1 MHIALCT
8 RVRKGKPAPHERPTP
23 PKSLAMTQLVATQ
36 LLSKRQNI
44 GTRLAHNDYLPY
56 RSLTTTNPLFPPVH
70 PPTTTTTTTAKMSDP
85 TPPSEKPLP
94 TFDIVSS
101 YRSILASDPDL
112 TMPVAAIEALVE
124 AISHSSVST
133 VAETLAL
140 LEHHTAVLK
149 ASIANPISLSAG
161 TDLFQR
167 YLITTLNR
175 PAALNLGPGD
185 DFRAIR
191 NHLLSN
197 GRLFVD
203 RAKQSREKIASFGK
217 HFIRDG
223 ATVLTNGGSRVVGA
237 LLRRAAE
244 SSTMRFRVIYV
255 LSGEESSDTKE
266 GDQTVADLR
275 AHNVPV
281 ATIPDSAVA
290 YSLGEVDMVIV
301 GAEGVVENGG
311 IISRLGTYQMG
322 LLARSKGKPFYVVAE
337 SHKFVR
343 LYPLSQ
349 FDLPIEQ
356 KVLDFRVAD
365 EGKGKAAKTVV
376 DEGVADLNGGEK
388 SAKPVLNADDA
399 VDFTVCIC
407 ALIFLVR
414 SQANFSTSPPT
425 SSRASSPSLA
435 SSLPRLCRRSSSRS
449 GSEPGL
455 ISYRHVLP
463 YPAWPCLV
471 YIHYSSQHTGRQC
484 MRVRACV
491 RACELD

>member
-1 MHIALCT
+1 MSVNT
-8 RVRKGKPAPHERPTP
+8 PT
-23 PKSLAMTQLVATQ
+23 A
-36 LLSKRQNI
+36 
-44 GTRLAHNDYLPY
+44 
-56 RSLTTTNPLFPPVH
+56 
-70 PPTTTTTTTAKMSDP
+70 
-85 TPPSEKPLP
+85 EKPLP
-94 TFDIVSS
+94 GFDIVST
-101 YRSILASDPDL
+101 YRSILAGDAEL

-124 AISHSSVST
+124 AIAHSSVST

-149 ASIANPISLSAG
+149 AEIANPISLSAG

-197 GRLFVD
+197 GRLFVE

-244 SSTMRFRVIYV
+244 SSTMRFRVVYV
-255 LSGEESSDTKE
+255 LSGSASSDTKE
-266 GDQTVADLR
+266 GDQIVADLR

-281 ATIPDSAVA
+281 ATVPDSAVA

-311 IISRLGTYQMG
+311 IISRLGTYQLG
-322 LLARSKGKPFYVVAE
+322 LLAKSKGKPFYVVAE

-356 KVLDFRVAD
+356 KVLEFRVAD
-365 EGKGKAAKTVV
+365 DKGTSKPSE
-376 DEGVADLNGGEK
+376 DEGFFDMHSSTKKCSGI
-388 SAKPVLNADDA
+388 NADDA
-399 VDFTVCIC
+399 VDFT
-407 ALIFLVR
+407 
-414 SQANFSTSPPT
+414 PPD
-425 SSRASSPSLA
+425 
-435 SSLPRLCRRSSSRS
+435 
-449 GSEPGL
+449 L
-455 ISYRHVLP
+455 ISGIITESGVLTP
-463 YPAWPCLV
+463 SAV
-471 YIHYSSQHTGRQC
+471 SE
-484 MRVRACV
+484 
-491 RACELD
+491 ELIKIWF